1 MNIKSYYTNTSVFKM
16 NVYLDFMKIPIRFMC
31 VFGNTNTLLF
41 HLKGQLLNIS
51 GFVANT
57 YHYYYTLHYS
67 YTCDT
72 EVIIKKAWRKYFSY
86 LFY

>member
-1 MNIKSYYTNTSVFKM
+1 M

-51 GFVANT
+51 GFVALSKAFEKSQKTKQQKHSTDNLKDEQ
-57 YHYYYTLHYS
+57 H
-67 YTCDT
+67 
-72 EVIIKKAWRKYFSY
+72 VIE
-86 LFY
+86 L